1 MVSNTY
7 SINIFDLIEFDF
19 LDFKQVI
26 LSLFFIATT
35 IKRNRVREDNL
46 LTFKV
51 GNQLGAMPIEI
62 ELLS

>member
-7 SINIFDLIEFDF
+7 SIYIFDLIEFDF

>member
-26 LSLFFIATT
+26 LSLFFITTT